1 MTSFLTMINTS
12 PVDVHYSWGFLQQPP
27 VQRWVEIENVDEGV
41 DLESDQE
48 DGEPVIGDG
57 NLLDGE
63 GPPGAEFPSDKT
75 SSKGVSEVDV
85 GDSSQF
91 EMIQNDV
98 ETESVKGVETV
109 AGETG
114 TVEGP
119 EPVRQTSEVEVDSG
133 ELDHDREAEERSEC
147 TSSVVP
153 SSRSGSGRGSP
164 VSQPVPEFQPETIDA
179 QRWSPTSNSSQ
190 CEPQTNGT
198 PLFQKSKGAFIDE
211 DALSPVS
218 IQQVLS
224 HAHQNTLYIRMCVVM

>member
-1 MTSFLTMINTS
+1 M
-12 PVDVHYSWGFLQQPP
+12 
-27 VQRWVEIENVDEGV
+27 EIENVDEGV

-48 DGEPVIGDG
+48 DGEPVIGDR

-63 GPPGAEFPSDKT
+63 GPPGAEFPSVKT
-75 SSKGVSEVDV
+75 SSKSVSEVDV
-85 GDSSQF
+85 GDSSQI

-98 ETESVKGVETV
+98 ETESVKRGETV

-114 TVEGP
+114 TVEEP
-119 EPVRQTSEVEVDSG
+119 EPVRQISEVEVDSG

-153 SSRSGSGRGSP
+153 GSRRSGSGRGSP
-164 VSQPVPEFQPETIDA
+164 VSQPVPELQPETIDA
-179 QRWSPTSNSSQ
+179 QRWSPTSNSSR

-198 PLFQKSKGAFIDE
+198 PLFQKSKGAFFDE

-224 HAHQNTLYIRMCVVM
+224 HAHQNTLYVRMCVVIM

>member
-27 VQRWVEIENVDEGV
+27 VQRCVEIENVDEGV

-57 NLLDGE
+57 NLLDRE
-63 GPPGAEFPSDKT
+63 GPPGAEFSSDKT
-75 SSKGVSEVDV
+75 SSKSVSEVDV

-91 EMIQNDV
+91 EMIQDDV
-98 ETESVKGVETV
+98 ETESVKRIETV
-109 AGETG
+109 ADETG
-114 TVEGP
+114 TLEEP
-119 EPVRQTSEVEVDSG
+119 EHVRQTSEVEVDSG

-147 TSSVVP
+147 TSSVAP
-153 SSRSGSGRGSP
+153 SSRRSGSGRGSP
-164 VSQPVPEFQPETIDA
+164 VNQPAPELQPETIDT
-179 QRWSPTSNSSQ
+179 QRRIHTSSSSQ
-190 CEPQTNGT
+190 CEAQTSDT
-198 PLFQKSKGAFIDE
+198 VLFQKSKGAFIDE

-224 HAHQNTLYIRMCVVM
+224 HTHQNTLYVRIW